1 MDGLTGAIQE
11 RMKSDHQS
19 KPGHM
24 MLYMNKW
31 SVGFLAFGNEKL
43 IFLYDCEEVVAVMM
57 W

>member
-1 MDGLTGAIQE
+1 
-11 RMKSDHQS
+11 
-19 KPGHM
+19 